1 MPPTYTHERKL
12 GAPQRSI
19 AGVDEVGRGALAGP
33 VVAAAVILKIADIP
47 DGLDDSKKLSPQ
59 QRERAFAQLSQCAE
73 IGIGAAS
80 CREIDQT
87 GIVAAT
93 FTAMRRALTSL
104 PVRPDAALIDGLY
117 IPDHLPCL
125 AYPLVRGDQKSLS
138 IAAASIVAKVSR
150 DRLMQ
155 RAARRH
161 PHYGWS
167 HNVGYGTKEHLAAL
181 RKLGA
186 TKLHRFSFAP
196 LKVINR

>member
-1 MPPTYTHERKL
+1 
-12 GAPQRSI
+12 
-19 AGVDEVGRGALAGP
+19 
-33 VVAAAVILKIADIP
+33 
-47 DGLDDSKKLSPQ
+47 
-59 QRERAFAQLSQCAE
+59 
-73 IGIGAAS
+73 
-80 CREIDQT
+80 
-87 GIVAAT
+87 
-93 FTAMRRALTSL
+93 MRRALTSL

-117 IPDHLPCL
+117 IPDHPPCP

-161 PHYGWS
+161 PDYGWS